1 MEKFEERL
9 TELEILY
16 SHQAQLVDELNVVLA
31 DCNLRI
37 NSLAKENRAM
47 REMLSSLAPEMTE
60 SPDE

>member
-1 MEKFEERL
+1 METLEKRL

-16 SHQAQLVDELNVVLA
+16 SHQVQLIEELNDVVA

-37 NSLAKENRAM
+37 DQLTKENRSM

>member
-1 MEKFEERL
+1 MEQLEARL

-16 SHQAQLVDELNVVLA
+16 SHQAQLLEELNGVVA

-37 NSLAKENRAM
+37 NQLAKENVNL
-47 REMLSSLAPEMTE
+47 REVLASLAPEMTE

>member
-1 MEKFEERL
+1 MENLEERL

-16 SHQAQLVDELNVVLA
+16 SHQVQLVDELNAVVA
-31 DCNLRI
+31 ECNLRI
-37 NSLAKENRAM
+37 NSLARENRSM

>member
-1 MEKFEERL
+1 MEKLEERL

-16 SHQAQLVDELNVVLA
+16 SHQAQLVEELNVVVA

-37 NSLAKENRAM
+37 NSLAKENRSM

>member
-1 MEKFEERL
+1 MEKLEERV

-16 SHQAQLVDELNVVLA
+16 SHQAQLVDELNTVVA

-37 NSLAKENRAM
+37 NSLVKENRAM

>member
-1 MEKFEERL
+1 MEKLEERL

-16 SHQAQLVDELNVVLA
+16 SHQAQLVEDLNDVVA
-31 DCNLRI
+31 ECNLRI
-37 NSLAKENRAM
+37 NSLVKDNRSM